1 MNNQAVNVDNP
12 TLEILRKVANTH
24 NEYFLYRAETG
35 KYEVRSILENC
46 PTFVRAREL
55 GRLKYVG
62 SFTSLTEK
70 RDKLNQDS
78 DLLVCYVKDGKIRIE
93 FLSAMYERYKVRN
106 NVIELYYGNYDEIE
120 QFLKTNNLKIN

>member
-1 MNNQAVNVDNP
+1 MNTAVNVDNP
-12 TLEILRKVANTH
+12 TLEILRKVVRTH

-46 PTFVRAREL
+46 PAYVRAEQS

-62 SFTSLTEK
+62 SLTSLTEK

-78 DLLVCYVKDGKIRIE
+78 DLLVCYIKDGEINID
-93 FLSAMYERYKVRN
+93 FFSAMYERFKVRN
-106 NVIELYYGNYDEIE
+106 NVVELFYGTFDEIQ
-120 QFLKTNNLKIN
+120 QFLETNNLKIN